1 MAKTQITTETTNTEP
16 TAKAGN
22 ITRRLNPNKSQ
33 GEPRGHRRIYSSICK
48 TIQTSLRWSL
58 TILGNKNLILIFHSG
73 GGGWME
79 KVCIFGE
86 T

>member
-58 TILGNKNLILIFHSG
+58 TILGNKFNFNIP
-73 GGGWME
+73 
-79 KVCIFGE
+79 FGRRRVDGE
-86 T
+86 SMHLW